1 MNLLIVGSSSSI
13 ATMLIKDLE
22 KKKNLKI
29 ITLGRKKLKKKY
41 HYFIKN
47 YDDSNLINFFKKV
60 YKNKIKF
67 DAVIFFNGYQK
78 FSTLSFF
85 DSNLFLRIL
94 KINFM
99 IPLKIL
105 SMLLKKNLVN
115 FNSSFLFIS
124 SVAAELDEVGNAY
137 YSLAK
142 SILNKSIK
150 TLNKEQKNRHRFNIL
165 SLGMVNNEMAKKTIN
180 NFPGKFKNIDSF
192 IDTKKMVKNFKKII
206 FNKNLNN
213 SVIKVHGKYKN

>member
-1 MNLLIVGSSSSI
+1 M
-13 ATMLIKDLE
+13 
-22 KKKNLKI
+22 
-29 ITLGRKKLKKKY
+29 
-41 HYFIKN
+41 
-47 YDDSNLINFFKKV
+47 
-60 YKNKIKF
+60 
-67 DAVIFFNGYQK
+67 
-78 FSTLSFF
+78 
-85 DSNLFLRIL
+85 
-94 KINFM
+94 
-99 IPLKIL
+99 
-105 SMLLKKNLVN
+105 
-115 FNSSFLFIS
+115 
-124 SVAAELDEVGNAY
+124 DEVGNAY